1 MVKMLLGTFNMII
14 NVDICYLDIL
24 LHRIFYRYNI
34 KDNALSYDKKEPD
47 TSSQYVPNSYNYF
60 LYIFILIS

>member
-24 LHRIFYRYNI
+24 LHRIFYRYTI
-34 KDNALSYDKKEPD
+34 K
-47 TSSQYVPNSYNYF
+47 
-60 LYIFILIS
+60 

>member
-24 LHRIFYRYNI
+24 LHRIFTVIISKIMHCNMI
-34 KDNALSYDKKEPD
+34 KEPD

>member
-1 MVKMLLGTFNMII
+1 MLSLSDTIQVIFAMVKMLLGTFNMII

-34 KDNALSYDKKEPD
+34 KDNAL
-47 TSSQYVPNSYNYF
+47 
-60 LYIFILIS
+60 

>member
-24 LHRIFYRYNI
+24 LHRISYHYNI
-34 KDNALSYDKKEPD
+34 KDNVL
-47 TSSQYVPNSYNYF
+47 
-60 LYIFILIS
+60 